1 MTVGEFVETFRS
13 RMNEL
18 FLDKSIYNVINE
30 HMDELKKKITIQ
42 YGCVEVW
49 DGGLDIP
56 NTSDYVDVVKYGDV
70 VVEHEEYVD
79 GAYTGTS
86 SNYYVVSPNVH
97 GVDEAYVLRLLSK
110 NEKALELFCKE
121 YNVDFLKASYTLD
134 CPSSKL
140 EEVKGKII
148 EEIESSERHL

>member
-1 MTVGEFVETFRS
+1 MKAFEFVETFRS

-18 FLDKSIYNVINE
+18 YLDKSIYNVINE
-30 HMDELKKKITIQ
+30 HMDELKKKITFQ
-42 YGCVEVW
+42 YGCVVVW

-56 NTSDYVDVVKYGDV
+56 DTSDYVDVIKYGDV

-86 SNYYVVSPNVH
+86 YNYYVVSPNVH

-121 YNVDFLKASYTLD
+121 YNVDFLKACYTLD

-140 EEVKGKII
+140 NEVKEKII